1 MSTVKEIAQPQPRQ
15 LSTVSPA
22 GPQLPRKTGPLSVQS
37 EAKKLTVGR
46 DISLSGEI
54 SSCDT
59 LVVEGEIRANLGN
72 CRTLEIARS
81 GAFRGDAE
89 ISVADI
95 AGQFEGTLIVTDR
108 LILRSTGRI
117 MGTIRYRE
125 IEIERGGQ
133 IAGTVEIRTKTDGVE
148 TENAEPLSIA

>member
-1 MSTVKEIAQPQPRQ
+1 MSTVKEIAQPQPRR

-22 GPQLPRKTGPLSVQS
+22 EPQLPRKTGPLSVQS

-59 LVVEGEIRANLGN
+59 LVVEGEIRADLNN

-81 GAFRGDAE
+81 GTFRGDAE

-95 AGQFEGTLIVTDR
+95 AGQFEGTLTVTDR

-117 MGTIRYRE
+117 TGTVRYRE

-133 IAGTVEIRTKTDGVE
+133 IAGTIDIRSQTESIETD
-148 TENAEPLSIA
+148 NADSLSIA

>member
-1 MSTVKEIAQPQPRQ
+1 MSTVKEISQPQPRR

-22 GPQLPRKTGPLSVQS
+22 EPQMPRKTGPLSVQS

-59 LVVEGEIRANLGN
+59 LIVEGEIRADLGN

-81 GAFRGDAE
+81 GTFRGNAE

-95 AGQFEGTLIVTDR
+95 AGHFEGTLTVTDR

-133 IAGTVEIRTKTDGVE
+133 IAGTIEIRNNEDGAE
-148 TENAEPLSIA
+148 TENADSLSIA

>member
-1 MSTVKEIAQPQPRQ
+1 MSTVKEIAQPQR
-15 LSTVSPA
+15 LSTVSPP
-22 GPQLPRKTGPLSVQS
+22 GPQLPRKSGPLSVQS
-37 EAKKLTVGR
+37 EAKRLTVGR
-46 DISLSGEI
+46 EISLSGEI

-59 LVVEGEIRANLGN
+59 LVVEGEIRANLKN

-81 GAFRGDAE
+81 GTFRGDAE

-95 AGQFEGTLIVTDR
+95 AGNFEGALTVIDR

-133 IAGTVEIRTKTDGVE
+133 IAGTVEIRNSDAE

>member
-1 MSTVKEIAQPQPRQ
+1 MSTVKEITQPQKF
-15 LSTVSPA
+15 STVSSS
-22 GPQLPRKTGPLSVQS
+22 GPQLPRKTGPLSMQS

-95 AGQFEGTLIVTDR
+95 GGQFEGNLTVTDR

-117 MGTIRYRE
+117 SGTIRYRE

-133 IAGTVEIRTKTDGVE
+133 ITGTVEVRTDADSGE
-148 TENAEPLSIA
+148 TENTEPLSIA

>member
-1 MSTVKEIAQPQPRQ
+1 MSTVKQITQPQR
-15 LSTVSPA
+15 LSTASPP
-22 GPQLPRKTGPLSVQS
+22 GPQLPRKTGPLSVQG
-37 EAKKLTVGR
+37 EAKRLTVGR

-59 LVVEGEIRANLGN
+59 LVVEGEVRANLKN
-72 CRTLEIARS
+72 CRTLEIARA
-81 GAFRGDAE
+81 GTFRGDAE

-95 AGQFEGTLIVTDR
+95 AGHFEGALTVIDR

-133 IAGTVEIRTKTDGVE
+133 IAGTVEIRTRTDGVE
-148 TENAEPLSIA
+148 TENAESLSIA

>member
-1 MSTVKEIAQPQPRQ
+1 MNNVKEIVKRPPSGS
-15 LSTVSPA
+15 LPDPKV
-22 GPQLPRKTGPLSVQS
+22 PRKTGPLSVQS

-59 LVVEGEIRANLGN
+59 LIVEGEVRANLKN
-72 CRTLEIARS
+72 CRTVEIARS
-81 GAFRGDAE
+81 GAFRGEADVA
-89 ISVADI
+89 VADVS
-95 AGQFEGTLIVTDR
+95 GRFEGTLNVRDR

-125 IEIERGGQ
+125 IEIERGGK
-133 IAGTVEIRTKTDGVE
+133 IAGTVEIVGDTDNADRDRTE
-148 TENAEPLSIA
+148 TLTLA